1 MSEAKKPNVHTPE
14 FKAKVGLE
22 ALREVKTINEIGQE
36 YGVLPVQVGR
46 SSTHVP
52 GYSFTGSERG
62 PAAPDAVPAQHHKDV
77 AAAAAKPAA
86 LVYPYRAP
94 EPGSLTEIAPG
105 ILWLRM
111 PMPLALN
118 HINLFLLA
126 AGEGW
131 LVVDTGPA
139 TAEAIAVWES
149 LFAGPLAGA
158 QIAGI
163 VCTHFHADHSG
174 LARMLCERSGAPL
187 LMTPREYFWRLAWPG
202 MLTEMPAEHA
212 AFYHE
217 GGYPADLTREA
228 NKFFTSLAL
237 VQPMPLGFRRLREH
251 EPVPH
256 ADDDWRVLVGHGHS
270 PEHAMLYCAAR
281 SVLISGD
288 QLLPQIS
295 TNISVTAI
303 DPSAEPL
310 SEWLASLERLLA
322 VPDETLVLPA
332 HGLPFRGIHA
342 RVAQLRSHHARVLRR
357 TLAAC
362 AEQPRSAYQVSKALF
377 PGPLTGIAHVLALG
391 ESLSHLH
398 HLVRSGDVASA
409 LDKSG
414 VRRFRTCRE
423 QPA

>member
-1 MSEAKKPNVHTPE
+1 VNGFERSAAVIDVTP
-14 FKAKVGLE
+14 A
-22 ALREVKTINEIGQE
+22 R
-36 YGVLPVQVGR
+36 
-46 SSTHVP
+46 
-52 GYSFTGSERG
+52 
-62 PAAPDAVPAQHHKDV
+62 QHENV
-77 AAAAAKPAA
+77 AATATATPPA
-86 LVYPYRAP
+86 LVFPYRAP
-94 EPGSLTEIAPG
+94 EAGALSEIVPG

-111 PMPLALN
+111 PMPLVLN

-131 LVVDTGPA
+131 LIVDTGPA
-139 TAEAIAVWES
+139 TLEAIAIWES
-149 LFAGPLAGA
+149 LFTGVLAGMRITGVA
-158 QIAGI
+158 
-163 VCTHFHADHSG
+163 CTHFHADHTG

-202 MLTEMPAEHA
+202 MLTEMPSEHA

-217 GGYPADLTREA
+217 GGYPAELMREA
-228 NKFFTSLAL
+228 NEFFTTFDW
-237 VQPMPLGFRRLREH
+237 VQPMPLSFSRLREN
-251 EPVPH
+251 EALPH
-256 ADDDWRVLVGHGHS
+256 TDDDWRVLIGHGHS
-270 PEHAMLYCAAR
+270 PEHAMLYCEAR

-295 TNISVTAI
+295 TNISVVAI

-322 VPDETLVLPA
+322 IPDETLVLPA

-342 RVAQLRSHHARVLRR
+342 RVAQLQSHHARVLSR

-362 AEQPRSAYQVSKALF
+362 AEQPCSAYQVSKALF

-391 ESLSHLH
+391 ESLAHLH

-409 LDKSG
+409 LDESG
-414 VRRFRTCRE
+414 VRRFRACRE
-423 QPA
+423 KPA

>member
-1 MSEAKKPNVHTPE
+1 MQP
-14 FKAKVGLE
+14 
-22 ALREVKTINEIGQE
+22 
-36 YGVLPVQVGR
+36 
-46 SSTHVP
+46 
-52 GYSFTGSERG
+52 
-62 PAAPDAVPAQHHKDV
+62 PAQHQEDV
-77 AAAAAKPAA
+77 ATAAKSAA

-94 EPGSLTEIAPG
+94 KAGSLTEIAPG

-111 PMPLALN
+111 PMPLVLD

-139 TAEAIAVWES
+139 TPEAIAVWES

-158 QIAGI
+158 RIAGV

-174 LARMLCERSGAPL
+174 LARMLCARSGAPL

-202 MLTEMPAEHA
+202 VVTEMPAEHA

-228 NKFFTSLAL
+228 NEIFTTFAL
-237 VQPMPLGFRRLREH
+237 VQSLPLSFRRLREH
-251 EPVPH
+251 EALPH
-256 ADDDWRVLVGHGHS
+256 TDDDWRVLIGHGHS

-295 TNISVTAI
+295 TNISVTVI
-303 DPSAEPL
+303 DPTVEPL
-310 SEWLASLERLLA
+310 SGWFASLERLLA
-322 VPDETLVLPA
+322 ISDETLVLPA
-332 HGLPFRGIHA
+332 HGLPFRGIRA
-342 RVAQLRSHHARVLRR
+342 RVAQLQSHHARVLSR

-362 AEQPRSAYQVSKALF
+362 AQQPCSAYQVSQALF

-391 ESLSHLH
+391 ESLAHLH
-398 HLVRSGDVASA
+398 YLVRSGDVASA
-409 LDKSG
+409 LDGSG

-423 QPA
+423 QTA